1 MTAKTITAIV
11 VSITILFVLLV
22 TNVSAEEVK
31 KPIDVKVKSW
41 VINEWNDIK
50 EYQAKNWQA
59 SKDQFTRNKEQIK
72 NLFSKIAQ
80 N

>member
-1 MTAKTITAIV
+1 MTTKTITTIV
-11 VSITILFVLLV
+11 MSITIIFVLLV

-41 VINEWNDIK
+41 VINEWNVIK
-50 EYQAKNWQA
+50 DYKSKNCQA
-59 SKDQFTRNKEQIK
+59 SNYQFTRNKDHIK

>member
-1 MTAKTITAIV
+1 MTAKTITTIV
-11 VSITILFVLLV
+11 MSITILFVLLV